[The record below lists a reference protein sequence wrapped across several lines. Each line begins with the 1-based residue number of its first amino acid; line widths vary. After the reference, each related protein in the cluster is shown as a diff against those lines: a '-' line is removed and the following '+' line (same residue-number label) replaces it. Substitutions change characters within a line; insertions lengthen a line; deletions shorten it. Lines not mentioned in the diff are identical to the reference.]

1 MTSTAGPTDLKK
13 QLPSYTARRGRFD
26 VLTVPP
32 LTYLMI
38 DGHGD
43 PNTAPAYADALA
55 TLYPVAYTLKLLSR
69 DELARDHVVMPLEAL
84 WWSDDMASFTSARD
98 KSTWSWTAMI
108 LTPEWITGGH
118 VATAVAAVRQKR
130 GDDGAP
136 ALDRLRH
143 ETLDEGLV
151 VQTLHVGPDDDEG
164 PVLAE
169 MHGEVIPARSLEM
182 TRADHD
188 GDRGGAHVAIR
199 PGRRPH
205 LPRAGARAH
214 RRARAAARPA
224 VGPAAPTGRRAIDRP
239 RPVRRPPA
247 TRRRRRGLH
256 RLDPATAG

>member
-55 TLYPVAYTLKLLSR
+55 TLYPVAYTLKFLSR
-69 DELARDHVVMPLEAL
+69 DELGRDHVVMPLEAL

-151 VQTLHVGPDDDEG
+151 VQTLHVGPYDDEG

-182 TRADHD
+182 TGRHHEIYLGDPRRAAPDRLRTILRQPVTAALAS
-188 GDRGGAHVAIR
+188 GDSRRGPAS
-199 PGRRPH
+199 
-205 LPRAGARAH
+205 H
-214 RRARAAARPA
+214 RRGEDGA
-224 VGPAAPTGRRAIDRP
+224 DR
-239 RPVRRPPA
+239 
-247 TRRRRRGLH
+247 
-256 RLDPATAG
+256 